1 MNRELG
7 TRSLWTED
15 RTQLKVFKPF
25 TEQILARPTPQAP
38 SFQEEGN
45 PSKALVPTGPPPW
58 GSAGVRPGPG

>member
-38 SFQEEGN
+38 
-45 PSKALVPTGPPPW
+45 KL
-58 GSAGVRPGPG
+58 PGGRQPL